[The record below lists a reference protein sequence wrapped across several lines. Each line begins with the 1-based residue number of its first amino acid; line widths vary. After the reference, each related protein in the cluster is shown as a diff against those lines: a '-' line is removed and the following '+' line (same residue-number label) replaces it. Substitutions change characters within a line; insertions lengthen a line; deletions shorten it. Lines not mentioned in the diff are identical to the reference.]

1 MRRPPTNVAMWKTIF
16 KIDYV
21 FQNSQKKMDFECSQ
35 HNEMVNTPDHGF
47 AHYPDLT
54 LFTFYCI

>member
-1 MRRPPTNVAMWKTIF
+1 MTSCGKLLF
-16 KIDYV
+16 KLTVYSKIAR
-21 FQNSQKKMDFECSQ
+21 KKMDFECSQ